1 MGWLDEN
8 TLSIQFADNT
18 TDKIFLSP
26 ANNIPGLIVPCV
38 FSGALGRD
46 LESVVSVTGCKD
58 SNVLVSIASEKLL
71 GGLIDLALSADGE
84 TSKIVS
90 HFERAEEDAPYEKSS
105 SNRKAKRPRKNG
117 SRVQGKTHTRGQ
129 DLQELKTY
137 CQEGDPPGVTYLGYM
152 NVSKSGKP
160 CRVWRDKELKPKQ
173 RHGNG
178 EPHNFCRNPSDDS
191 KGVYCITERT
201 TEQRWE
207 YCSVPICGGTR

>member
-1 MGWLDEN
+1 M
-8 TLSIQFADNT
+8 
-18 TDKIFLSP
+18 
-26 ANNIPGLIVPCV
+26 
-38 FSGALGRD
+38 
-46 LESVVSVTGCKD
+46 SVTGCKD
-58 SNVLVSIASEKLL
+58 SNVTVSIASNKFP

-90 HFERAEEDAPYEKSS
+90 HFERAEEDA
-105 SNRKAKRPRKNG
+105 
-117 SRVQGKTHTRGQ
+117 TRGQ

-173 RHGNG
+173 RYGNG

-191 KGVYCITERT
+191 KGVYCITERNNS
-201 TEQRWE
+201 RWE

>member
-58 SNVLVSIASEKLL
+58 SNVIVSIASDKLL

-90 HFERAEEDAPYEKSS
+90 HLERAEEDAPSKKSS

-137 CQEGDPPGVTYLGYM
+137 CQEGDPPGVNYAGYM

-160 CRVWRDKELKPKQ
+160 CRVWRDKELKPQQ
-173 RHGNG
+173 RHGI
-178 EPHNFCRNPSDDS
+178 ELHNFCRNPSDDS
-191 KGVYCITERT
+191 KGVYCITERGSN
-201 TEQRWE
+201 QRWE